1 MNEKGMK
8 VKIDLDDET
17 AQGIYSNLCFIRHN
31 ETEFVIDFIY
41 VQPHEPK
48 AKVRARII
56 SSPGHTKQLLLA
68 LKENV
73 QKYETKFGI
82 IKAKVSMPE

>member
-1 MNEKGMK
+1 MNEKGIK
-8 VKIDLDDET
+8 VRIDLDDAI
-17 AQGIYSNLCFIRHN
+17 AQGIYSNLAFIRHN

-41 VQPHEPK
+41 VQPNEPK

-56 SSPGHTKQLLLA
+56 SSPSHTKQLLLA

-73 QKYETKFGI
+73 QKYQNKFGV
-82 IKAKVSMPE
+82 IKSKVSWPE